1 MALSPGATLRAESGA
16 ARMSWIQRLPIPEVW
31 LRFLLALLGLAL
43 AFAAAL
49 LSTVSRESGN
59 LWATAILASAALLLA
74 TIVGLTTVP
83 YLAKRAAMGSLRDAF
98 DFEVTRAG
106 TVYVV
111 ATLLIGIAALNT
123 GNNLLYIV
131 VSAMLAAILVSGAAA
146 RVVLDRL
153 LLELEVPE
161 HVFARRPVAARLRV
175 HNPRRWL
182 SGLSVSVLPPSV
194 KKKHWKVERS
204 VFALPPGR
212 PPERQWFRLPDRAL
226 RRIPESTLPP
236 ILDGTAYFPLIPPR
250 STAIADV
257 ELNFAHRGRY
267 QQEAL
272 SLATGFP
279 FSLLLKKRTVTL
291 LRELVVYPPVEMT
304 DELFEVLP
312 LIRGEMEAF
321 VRGRGHDLY
330 RIREYMPEDSARH
343 VDWKAS
349 AKSGSLKI
357 REFSREDERKLRIV
371 FDNPA
376 PGAVSRG
383 AYERGVGMAASLAW
397 HFASEQTELS
407 FTYPG
412 CRNGVDM
419 YAFLHYLG
427 LAQPAAGES
436 VLSQLLPS
444 GDYNLVFTARARGT
458 IPTAL
463 WASSY
468 FVFIADST
476 PPR

>member
-1 MALSPGATLRAESGA
+1 
-16 ARMSWIQRLPIPEVW
+16 MSWIHLLPIPEVW
-31 LRFLLALLGLAL
+31 MRFILALLGLAL

-59 LWATAILASAALLLA
+59 LWATAILASSALLMA

-83 YLAKRAAMGSLRDAF
+83 YLAKRAAIGSLRDAF

-106 TVYVV
+106 TVYVI

-131 VSAMLAAILVSGAAA
+131 VSAMLAAILVSGVAS
-146 RVVLDRL
+146 RLMLDRL
-153 LLELEVPE
+153 MLDLDVPE
-161 HVFARRPVAARLRV
+161 HVFARRPIAARLRV
-175 HNPRRWL
+175 QNKRRWL
-182 SGLSVSVLPPSV
+182 PALSVQVLPPAA
-194 KKKHWKVERS
+194 KRKHWKLEPS

-212 PPERQWFRLPDRAL
+212 PPERQWFRWPDRSL

-236 ILDGTAYFPLIPPR
+236 ILKGATYFPLIAAH

-257 ELNFAHRGRY
+257 GLHFTSRGRY
-267 QQEAL
+267 EQEAL

-279 FSLLLKKRTVTL
+279 FSLLVKKRTVAL
-291 LRELVVYPPVEMT
+291 QRELVVYPAVEMT
-304 DELFEVLP
+304 DDLFQVLP

-321 VRGRGHDLY
+321 IRGRGHDLY

-357 REFSREDERKLRIV
+357 REFTREDERKLRIV
-371 FDNPA
+371 FDNPK
-376 PGAVSRG
+376 PDSVSKT
-383 AYERGVGMAASLAW
+383 AYERAVEMAASLAW

-407 FTYPG
+407 FTFPG
-412 CRNGVDM
+412 CRTGLDI
-419 YAFLHYLG
+419 YEFLHYLA
-427 LAQPAAGES
+427 LVQPSQEDS
-436 VLSQLLPS
+436 VLSELS
-444 GDYNLVFTARARGT
+444 AFSDYNLVFTARARGT

-468 FVFIADST
+468 FVFMEDTVST
-476 PPR
+476 